1 MKGFGSPDPPK
12 MASFAT
18 CSKRYPDL
26 KLILLNRHAASR
38 TVELGKWSLALLS
51 ACFIGAPLGLVA
63 VSYQLGF
70 GEGVASEQAARV
82 SAQEQEAIDRAE
94 SLAQMGVEAQSRL
107 TAMTRRLA
115 SLQAHVTRLDALG
128 SHLTDLAGL
137 EADEFDFSEPPAL
150 GGPALPLNAA
160 PPRVAEVETQ
170 FTALDALF
178 LRREVQFEILAG
190 LLSAEQLRAEA
201 TPAGRPIRSG
211 WQSSR
216 YGSRIDPISGERAW
230 HDGADFAGREGSDIL
245 AVASG
250 VVSWSGYRSGYGT
263 MVEVSHGDGLST
275 RYAHNQEN
283 LVDAGDL
290 VRRGDVIALMGS
302 SGRST
307 GPHVHFE
314 VFKNGRAVDPASYV
328 RRTHR

>member
-1 MKGFGSPDPPK
+1 VRQ
-12 MASFAT
+12 T
-18 CSKRYPDL
+18 IL
-26 KLILLNRHAASR
+26 KLIFLNRDAASR
-38 TVELGKWSLALLS
+38 TLELGKWSVALLS
-51 ACFIGAPLGLVA
+51 ACIIGVPLGLIA
-63 VSYQLGF
+63 GSYQLGF
-70 GEGVASEQAARV
+70 SEGVASEQATRV
-82 SAQEQEAIDRAE
+82 SAQEQQAIDRAE
-94 SLAQMGVEAQSRL
+94 ALAQMGVEAQSRL

-137 EADEFDFSEPPAL
+137 EAEEFDFSGPPAL
-150 GGPALPLNAA
+150 GGPALMRPAGT
-160 PPRVAEVETQ
+160 PPGVGEVDRQ
-170 FTALDALF
+170 FTALDAVF
-178 LRREVQFEILAG
+178 ARREAQFDILAG

-211 WQSSR
+211 WQSSA
-216 YGSRIDPISGERAW
+216 YGARIDPITGERAW
-230 HDGADFAGREGSDIL
+230 HEGADFAGRAGSDIL

-275 RYAHNQEN
+275 RYAHNQRNVVE
-283 LVDAGDL
+283 VGDL

-314 VFKNGRAVDPASYV
+314 VFKHGRAVDPATYV